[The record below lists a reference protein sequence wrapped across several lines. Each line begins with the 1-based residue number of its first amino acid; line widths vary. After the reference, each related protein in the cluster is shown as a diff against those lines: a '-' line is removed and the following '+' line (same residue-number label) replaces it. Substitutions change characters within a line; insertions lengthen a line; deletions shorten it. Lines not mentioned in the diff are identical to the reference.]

1 MVDYLRSVHQLRQ
14 PDYTAAHIRLGLGS
28 LGRKV
33 TFIAFTCLTLL
44 SIISSLILF
53 VIEPQSSIFRVLVS
67 VSVLLGLIGV
77 AAVLTSLQA
86 FFGERREIGKRLI
99 YEVRTHRAETRLLR
113 AELDEA
119 SAALTSLLRETRRGV
134 DHRLKALPHET
145 SEKGADRNYSIGNTQ
160 LERKL
165 ESIGS
170 EIEDIL
176 QKLNR
181 VQKNQ
186 ESVLPTMTMHLSVR
200 SKQLVSLLET
210 QRHELEHLR
219 NNSLTS

>member
-1 MVDYLRSVHQLRQ
+1 MVDYLRSVRQLRR
-14 PDYTAAHIRLGLGS
+14 PDSTAAYIRLGLGS
-28 LGRKV
+28 LRRKV
-33 TFIAFTCLTLL
+33 TTIAFICLTLL
-44 SIISSLILF
+44 STISSLFFFI
-53 VIEPQSSIFRVLVS
+53 VDPQALSFRVLVS
-67 VSVLLGLIGV
+67 VSVLLGLVGV
-77 AAVLTSLQA
+77 AAVLNSFQA
-86 FFGERREIGKRLI
+86 FFGERRETGKRLI

-113 AELDEA
+113 SELEEA
-119 SAALTSLLRETRRGV
+119 STALTSLLDETRRGIEN
-134 DHRLKALPHET
+134 RLKALPHET
-145 SEKGADRNYSIGNTQ
+145 SEKSADRNYSIAETQ

-170 EIEDIL
+170 EIEDIV

-181 VQKNQ
+181 VQTSQ

-210 QRHELEHLR
+210 HRHELEHLR